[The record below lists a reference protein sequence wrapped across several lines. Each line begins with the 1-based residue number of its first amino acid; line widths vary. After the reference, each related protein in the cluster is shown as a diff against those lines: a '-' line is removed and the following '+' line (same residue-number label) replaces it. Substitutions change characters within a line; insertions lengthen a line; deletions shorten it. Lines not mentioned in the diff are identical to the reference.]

1 MLQLKQVEVAYDE
14 STVIRDVSMTVKPG
28 QVVCLMG
35 RNGVG
40 KTTLMKA
47 IMGVLTSK
55 NGQIIYED
63 EEITK
68 KNPTHRA
75 KKGFGYV
82 PQGREIFSHLTVYEN
97 ILIGL
102 EARNDKKRH
111 VDPVIYDYFPVLKEM
126 KDRRGGDLSGGQQQ
140 QLAIARAL
148 VSDPKF
154 LLFDEP
160 TEGIQPNIVADI
172 QNVIKDIKQN
182 KKDTSILLIE
192 QSFDFAQSVAD
203 YFYIIDKGRVVYEGE
218 ELVEEEVSRYLAV

>member
-1 MLQLKQVEVAYDE
+1 MLQLKQVEIAYDE
-14 STVIRDVSMTVKPG
+14 SVVIRDVSMEVKPG

-47 IMGVLTSK
+47 IMGVLSSK
-55 NGQIIYED
+55 NGQIIYNNED
-63 EEITK
+63 ITK
-68 KNPTHRA
+68 KNPTFRA
-75 KKGFGYV
+75 KRGFGYV
-82 PQGREIFSHLTVYEN
+82 PQGREIFGHLTVYEN

-102 EARNDKKRH
+102 EARKDKKKTI
-111 VDPVIYDYFPVLKEM
+111 DPTIYDYFPVLHEM
-126 KDRRGGDLSGGQQQ
+126 KDRNGGDLSGGQQQ

-172 QNVIKDIKQN
+172 QNVIKDIKEN
-182 KKDTSILLIE
+182 KKETSILLIE
-192 QSFDFAQSVAD
+192 QSFDFAKSVAD
-203 YFYIIDKGRVVYEGE
+203 YFYIIDKGRIVYEGE